1 MDDRR
6 PMTATPERLAY
17 FILKSVNE
25 AVREFDMLRGGDRVA
40 VAVSGGKDSLSLLR
54 LLQIHRLSAQSSYT
68 VAAIHVR
75 GDATGITQPYPALG
89 AWLAEQGAP
98 YRVVE
103 PGPASPDAL
112 PLTCQRCTWLRRK
125 ALFEAADALG
135 CNVIAYAHH
144 ADDAAQTTLLNLLYG
159 GDLRT
164 FQPAADYF
172 GGRFRLIRPLI
183 YVAESE
189 LARFAR
195 ACDFPPPPPVC
206 PRAGGSRRKLVA
218 DMLKLL
224 GRDYLK
230 QARPNL
236 VRAGLER
243 RPTQDNRSVIGEGWR
258 L

>member
-1 MDDRR
+1 MNTITQSIPGKPVQTDPD
-6 PMTATPERLAY
+6 RLAY

-54 LLQIHRLSAQSSYT
+54 LLQAHRLSFEKRYSL
-68 VAAIHVR
+68 AAIHVR
-75 GDATGITQPYPALG
+75 GDATGVTQPHALLE
-89 AWLAEQGAP
+89 AWLAGQGIP
-98 YRVVE
+98 CRIVE
-103 PGPASPDAL
+103 PVLDSGEAL

-125 ALFEAADALG
+125 ALFQAADELD
-135 CNVIAYAHH
+135 CNVVAYAHH

-159 GDLRT
+159 GDVRT
-164 FQPAADYF
+164 FRPVADYF
-172 GGRFRLIRPLI
+172 GGRFRLIRPLF
-183 YVAESE
+183 YVPESE

-195 ACDFPPPPPVC
+195 ASGFPLPPPSC
-206 PRAGGSRRKLVA
+206 PRSGDSRRKLIA

-236 VRAGLER
+236 IRAGLTGR
-243 RPTQDNRSVIGEGWR
+243 RTKDE
-258 L
+258 